1 MKPGD
6 MVQIQRPFRLFER
19 ELEKKDFIGEYIQ
32 KIDFS
37 KGTRGIYMV
46 QIKTRKSFISKR
58 LVLQ

>member
-1 MKPGD
+1 MD
-6 MVQIQRPFRLFER
+6 NFEITIVDAFGKR
-19 ELEKKDFIGEYIQ
+19 VLYQEKKDFIGEYIQ

-46 QIKTRKSFISKR
+46 QIKTRNSFISKR